1 MTKKTVYR
9 TINPNRK
16 TNRYRVKFKKN
27 KTDQIPFDV
36 LEIVCSYKSEKRT
49 YNISSKDLPSYTD
62 SIHFNVTLN
71 NSSFKIEWDKNI
83 AAKVK
88 LVKTER

>member
-1 MTKKTVYR
+1 MIKTVHR
-9 TINPNRK
+9 NINFNRK
-16 TNRYRVKFKKN
+16 TNRYRVRFKKN
-27 KTDQIPFDV
+27 KTDQTPFDV
-36 LEIVCSYKSEKRT
+36 LEIICSYKNEIRT
-49 YNISSKDLPSYTD
+49 YDISAKDLPSDTD
-62 SIHFNVTLN
+62 SIHFNVSLN

>member
-1 MTKKTVYR
+1 MTKETVYR

-36 LEIVCSYKSEKRT
+36 LEIVCSYKGEKRT

-62 SIHFNVTLN
+62 SIRFNVIPAPRFPL
-71 NSSFKIEWDKNI
+71 IVWDQNI

-88 LVKTER
+88 IVHKGQ